1 MTGIAVV
8 PLIYVDTNGLLTLK
22 EYQERAAGNTGTL
35 YRERGLRYQSLL
47 ALCATKGFRVATLSF
62 TIVEMLAK
70 YQSWKYYE
78 KKIDERALY
87 DEVFGGSKKAL
98 YQGALE
104 GSELLAV
111 VTELDAWLSTAPVQG
126 TVQLYPAGGIMA
138 NTDWTLGF
146 WEVTRLIYKYVAISA
161 ADCLHVAAAVVMGAD
176 CFVSNDAELLRDVN
190 ALYRMADFQAEAGNL
205 LGVPLSEIRL
215 RLDALNVKTALGV
228 LARIR

>member
-98 YQGALE
+98 Y
-104 GSELLAV
+104 
-111 VTELDAWLSTAPVQG
+111 QG